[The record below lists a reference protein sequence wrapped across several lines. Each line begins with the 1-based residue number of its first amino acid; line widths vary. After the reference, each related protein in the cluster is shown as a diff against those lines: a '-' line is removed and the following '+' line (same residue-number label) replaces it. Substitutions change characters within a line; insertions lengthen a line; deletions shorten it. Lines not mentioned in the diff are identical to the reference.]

1 MILVI
6 EPLSCVQ
13 LSFQVS
19 AALPS
24 SEESP
29 SPAVSL
35 CVGDRGQRSLR
46 VLRGV
51 VSPFREGIDV
61 RGGRGC

>member
-1 MILVI
+1 MYDTDDVL
-6 EPLSCVQ
+6 PGLSC
-13 LSFQVS
+13 
-19 AALPS
+19 
-24 SEESP
+24 EESP